1 MEIITNNQNRP
12 FLYGYEIPE
21 AVLNSDFDW
30 LENDEKTDGFIKYR
44 GRFYHV
50 SEFMAIIPAGSD
62 ISPSRGHYDHENSLK
77 DWHGIHTDSAFS
89 GVLIRASSDGESYQI
104 ATFIS

>member
-21 AVLNSDFDW
+21 TVLNSDFDW
-30 LENDEKTDGFIKYR
+30 LDDEEKSDGFIKYR

-50 SEFMAIIPAGSD
+50 SEFSAITPASSD

-77 DWHGIHTDSAFS
+77 DWHGIYTDSAFS
-89 GVLIRASSDGESYQI
+89 GVLVKFSDDFESYQI
-104 ATFIS
+104 ATCYC